1 VAADSTAT
9 NDATQSPPD
18 LRLERSRPEH
28 SDRLRILSSSREQTL
43 PLSRCAVQ
51 RRRYPMPV
59 DAKLVKHSLDAKSA
73 AHVAKAW

>member
-1 VAADSTAT
+1 MAADSTAT

-43 PLSRCAVQ
+43 PLSL
-51 RRRYPMPV
+51 RRDGRRHPMPV
-59 DAKLVKHSLDAKSA
+59 DAKLVKYSLDAKSA
-73 AHVAKAW
+73 PHVAKAW